1 MFAITDESIGFHVA
15 GQLASAAAAATARSS
30 PIDAREERTGHPA
43 HPLATLLEATANG
56 DRNALHRLYELNAA
70 KLLGVATRILRRQ
83 DLAEEALHDAFI
95 SIWANAGKYDRHLS
109 SPMTWMVTILRNRCL
124 DMLRRAEHEV
134 PVASA
139 DGDEDWLE
147 RIESEEPGPMD
158 HAQHAEDTR
167 KLSECL
173 RKLDPNQ
180 RAAILLV
187 YYNGLSHPEL
197 AARLGAPLG
206 TVKTWVRRGV
216 KSLQAAMGDRH

>member
-1 MFAITDESIGFHVA
+1 MLAMTDESVGFHVA
-15 GQLASAAAAATARSS
+15 GHMATAAAAPPVHSS
-30 PIDAREERTGHPA
+30 PTVAHEERTGHQTR
-43 HPLATLLEATANG
+43 PLATLLEATAKG

-70 KLLGVATRILRRQ
+70 RLLGIATRILRRH

-134 PVASA
+134 PVDHG
-139 DGDEDWLE
+139 DGDEDWLD

-173 RKLDPNQ
+173 GRLDPNQ

-187 YYNGLSHPEL
+187 YYKGLSHPEL

-216 KSLQAAMGDRH
+216 KSLQAAMRDRH